1 MAERL
6 TVTTFPKDMREI
18 AEYLMKY
25 ANTKSAEEVRH
36 TCGLL
41 YLLEHYPKNR
51 EYPVSIDPVLGLAV
65 EELQSII
72 NSPNYVLL
80 LIKYEN
86 DDDTEEDGE
95 VPEP

>member
-6 TVTTFPKDMREI
+6 TVTQFPKDIRAI
-18 AEYLMKY
+18 AEYLLKY
-25 ANTKSAEEVRH
+25 ANTKGIADASH

-41 YLLEHYPKNR
+41 YTLTYYPKSR
-51 EYPVSIDPVLGLAV
+51 EFPVSIDRVLGLAV
-65 EELQSII
+65 EELQGIVRD
-72 NSPNYVLL
+72 PNCVLL

-95 VPEP
+95 VSEP